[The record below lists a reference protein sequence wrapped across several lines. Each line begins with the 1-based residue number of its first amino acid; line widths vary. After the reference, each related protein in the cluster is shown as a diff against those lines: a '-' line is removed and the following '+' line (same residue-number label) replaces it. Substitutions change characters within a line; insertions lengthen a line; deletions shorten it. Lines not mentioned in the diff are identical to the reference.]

1 MRLVSNR
8 TPSISPLLVFPLMSL
23 LPSLAALS
31 PAQFLRV
38 LCVVSLALLAACRR
52 PSDEQGRPMRAS
64 YELAAV
70 EGYVVKPTRLDAD
83 LTAAGTLLPAEET
96 TLYPEAAGRVV
107 MLHLPEGRPVRQGEL
122 LVKLFDEDLQAQLK
136 KAEAQLQQARLTE
149 QRLGELLKVKGVSQQ
164 EYDAAALQVR
174 VLESDIDLTRAQLR
188 KTEVRA
194 PYSGVVGL
202 RQISLGAYVSPSTPI
217 TTLRATH
224 PLRLDFAVPEQFA
237 ALVRSGQRVSFRVQ
251 GQTRTYSATVIASE
265 PAISAETR
273 SLKVRASVAESAQT
287 TLAPGMFAEVS
298 LQLQSRNDALLIPA
312 QAIVPKSRDKI
323 VFVSRNGQ
331 AVPTLVKTGTRQ
343 ADRVEITEGLRPGDT
358 IAVTG
363 TLFLRPNAPLKF
375 GKLIE

>member
-1 MRLVSNR
+1 MRLLSNR
-8 TPSISPLLVFPLMSL
+8 PPSISPLLVSPLLSL
-23 LPSLAALS
+23 PPLPAYLS
-31 PAQFLRV
+31 AAQFPRTLGIV
-38 LCVVSLALLAACRR
+38 LLVLVVACRR
-52 PSDEQGRPMRAS
+52 PSDEQGRPSRAS

-70 EGYVVKPTRLDAD
+70 EGYVVKPCRLDAD

-107 MLHLPEGRPVRQGEL
+107 MLHLPEGRSVRQGEL

-136 KAEAQLQQARLTE
+136 KTEAQLQQARLTE

-174 VLESDIDLTRAQLR
+174 VLESDLDLTRAQLR

-194 PYSGVVGL
+194 PYSGVIGL

-237 ALVRSGQRVSFRVQ
+237 AQVRPGQRVFFGVQ
-251 GQTRTYSATVIASE
+251 GQTRTFSATVIASE
-265 PAISAETR
+265 PAISAEAR

-298 LQLQSRNDALLIPA
+298 LQLQRRNDALLIPA

-323 VFVSRNGQ
+323 VFVSRNGR
-331 AVPTLVKTGTRQ
+331 AVPTIVKTGTRQ
-343 ADRVEITEGLRPGDT
+343 ADRVEIIEGLRPGDT

-375 GKLIE
+375 GKLME

>member
-1 MRLVSNR
+1 MNLASNHL
-8 TPSISPLLVFPLMSL
+8 PLIAPPL
-23 LPSLAALS
+23 ARAVLS
-31 PAQFLRV
+31 GPLRV
-38 LCVVSLALLAACRR
+38 LCLLYLCLSPACRR
-52 PSDEQGRPMRAS
+52 PSDEQGRPTRAS
-64 YELAAV
+64 YALAAV

-96 TLYPEAAGRVV
+96 TLYPETAGRVV
-107 MLHLPEGRPVRQGEL
+107 MLHLPEGRAVRQGDL
-122 LVKLFDEDLQAQLK
+122 LLKLFDEDLQAQLK

-194 PYSGVVGL
+194 PYSGVIGL
-202 RQISLGAYVSPSTPI
+202 RQISLGAYVSPATPI

-224 PLRLDFAVPEQFA
+224 PLRLDFSVPEQFA
-237 ALVRSGQRVSFRVQ
+237 TLVRAGQRVTFRVQ

-265 PAISAETR
+265 PAISAEART
-273 SLKVRASVAESAQT
+273 LKVRATVASSAQT
-287 TLAPGMFAEVS
+287 TLTPGMFAEVS
-298 LQLQSRNDALLIPA
+298 LQLQTRNDALLIPA

-331 AVPTLVKTGTRQ
+331 AVPTVVKTGARQ
-343 ADRVEITEGLRPGDT
+343 ADKVEIIEGLQPGDT

-363 TLFLRPNAPLKF
+363 TLFLRPNTPLRF
-375 GKLIE
+375 GKITE